1 MRITA
6 LPCVPGPRHEYT
18 RYNVSVH
25 LYYDINHV
33 VRDIPVTMYTRHYS
47 RASEAK
53 RKGAGIIREIFKLD
67 SLIACRLIY
76 LALIPDS
83 RFARLLERTLEED
96 PRAIVPLSAARP
108 ILILAYRLYQ
118 SLHSSAGTSRA
129 CDTSYRNIGVT
140 GDDGR

>member
-6 LPCVPGPRHEYT
+6 LPCVPGPRHECT

-76 LALIPDS
+76 LVSDS
-83 RFARLLERTLEED
+83 RLLERT
-96 PRAIVPLSAARP
+96 PRRIQRSCDRTLIGDTSDINIGVSAAS
-108 ILILAYRLYQ
+108 I
-118 SLHSSAGTSRA
+118 HSHSPVRTSRT
-129 CDTSYRNIGVT
+129 CDTSYRDIGET
-140 GDDGR
+140 SDDGK

>member
-53 RKGAGIIREIFKLD
+53 RKGAWIIREIFKLD

-76 LALIPDS
+76 LVSIPDP
-83 RFARLLERTLEED
+83 A
-96 PRAIVPLSAARP
+96 PV
-108 ILILAYRLYQ
+108 
-118 SLHSSAGTSRA
+118 
-129 CDTSYRNIGVT
+129 C
-140 GDDGR
+140 